1 MPFSCTFSYSMSVV
15 CLQVNKGVQAQAIFF
30 FFKPDSQH
38 NLERKAENSDQR
50 MREFQGKV
58 MLLLDLRVENTGVQ
72 VVKHSWSYTFVVGKH
87 SSEYIFQ

>member
-1 MPFSCTFSYSMSVV
+1 MPFSCTFSCSMSVV

-30 FFKPDSQH
+30 FFFKPDSQH
-38 NLERKAENSDQR
+38 CLERKAENSDQR

-72 VVKHSWSYTFVVGKH
+72 VVK
-87 SSEYIFQ
+87 